1 MTVSM
6 PRGFYGRICNR
17 AGRGLSAQ
25 TVSGDIID
33 GEYKRTIRV
42 IVYNYDMRQ
51 KIILA
56 GDPISLVI
64 VQQYFVPSR
73 RVCRKLYF
81 GLD

>member
-1 MTVSM
+1 M
-6 PRGFYGRICNR
+6 PGGFYGQICNR

-33 GEYKRTIRV
+33 AEYKRTIRV

-56 GDPISLVI
+56 GDPLGLMI
-64 VQQYFVPSR
+64 VQQ
-73 RVCRKLYF
+73 
-81 GLD
+81 